1 MHTDSHS
8 PWTRE
13 EWEYR
18 LREQVTHAEEEHRAA
33 MEKLRQSLTLNGDS
47 GLTAVDKRY
56 AVLRAAAAQQRTYR
70 RYGKTVREYINF
82 SIYGKLPE

>member
-1 MHTDSHS
+1 
-8 PWTRE
+8 
-13 EWEYR
+13 
-18 LREQVTHAEEEHRAA
+18 
-33 MEKLRQSLTLNGDS
+33 MEKLRQSLTLNADS